1 MQNTT
6 PLSGTAAEIA
16 PVADLREYER
26 RLRAAGL
33 PLLIEDYSAREDVF
47 TRAVPL
53 FALVFVLE
61 AGGAVDRD
69 WPLLANVG
77 AVAGGVLVLLLGVAV
92 LNRLSGRPWTA
103 VPSRFGATE
112 LAAFVLVPALLPLI
126 FGGQVTSA
134 LVTAA
139 GNLLL
144 VALVYGVIGYGVPS
158 IVAWAGRR
166 LAGQLAASLLL
177 LTRAI
182 PLLLFFA
189 LLIFLTVEMWEV
201 FASGRDALLGVV
213 AALLVLLGSLF
224 LAVLLPREVRR
235 IEREVGSGPAL
246 DRRQRLNVALVMF
259 IAQALQVLVVS
270 VAVGAFFVA
279 LGALMISP
287 ELQEEWSGSPGEVL
301 VSLELLGSPVELT
314 VELLRVA
321 GAIAAFSGL
330 YYAIAVLTD
339 SVYRAEFLE
348 ELEQSLRD
356 TFVARADY
364 LRLRAQES

>member
-1 MQNTT
+1 MQDLT
-6 PLSGTAAEIA
+6 PLSGTGASIAAVE
-16 PVADLREYER
+16 DLRDYER

-61 AGGAVDRD
+61 AAGAVDRD
-69 WPLLANVG
+69 WPLLANV
-77 AVAGGVLVLLLGVAV
+77 AAAAGGVMVLLLGVAV
-92 LNRLSGRPWTA
+92 INRLSGRPWTA

-134 LVTAA
+134 LVTAV

-144 VALVYGVIGYGVPS
+144 VGVVYAVVGYGVPS

-213 AALLVLLGSLF
+213 AGLLVLLGSLF

-235 IEREVGSGPAL
+235 IERDVGSGPPL

-259 IAQALQVLVVS
+259 IAQGLQVLVVS

-287 ELQEEWSGSPGEVL
+287 ELQQEWSGSPGEVL
-301 VSLELLGSPVELT
+301 ISLELLGSPVELT

-321 GAIAAFSGL
+321 GAIAAFSGV
-330 YYAIAVLTD
+330 YYAIAVMTD
-339 SVYRAEFLE
+339 ATYREEFLE
-348 ELEQSLRD
+348 ELTEELRG
-356 TFVARADY
+356 TF
-364 LRLRAQES
+364 RLRAEYLERRAG